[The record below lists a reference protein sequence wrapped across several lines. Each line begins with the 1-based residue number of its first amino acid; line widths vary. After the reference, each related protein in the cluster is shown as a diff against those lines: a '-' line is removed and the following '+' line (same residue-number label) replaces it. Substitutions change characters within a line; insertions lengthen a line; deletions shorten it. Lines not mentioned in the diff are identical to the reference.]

1 MSVTNP
7 VLFEIFDTVE
17 RLYQPRDGPRQR
29 GRPPSYQ
36 EVAMLKAFVLM
47 VGKRLKTFSGLWSYL
62 RQHPEVARRCGFQQL
77 PHRSTFSRRLK
88 AISPYAF
95 STGRSVGEILASL

>member
-7 VLFEIFDTVE
+7 VLYEIFDTVE
-17 RLYQPRDGPRQR
+17 KLYQPRAGPRQR
-29 GRPPSYQ
+29 GRPYSYREQ
-36 EVAMLKAFVLM
+36 AMLKAFVLM
-47 VGKRLKTFSGLWSYL
+47 IGKRIKTFSGLWSYL
-62 RQHPEVARRCGFQQL
+62 KQHPEVAGRCGFQEL